1 MFNKRLESFKY
12 AFQGIADL
20 FRTQPNTRIHLA
32 AAIAVVTTGSL
43 LGLQATEWAVIAV
56 CIAMV
61 FAAEALNT
69 AIEYLTDLASP
80 EYHLLAGKAKD
91 AAAGGVLFAAMGAAT
106 AGLFIFVPKLLEIF
120 F

>member
-20 FRTQPNTRIHLA
+20 LRTQANARIHLA
-32 AAIAVVTTGSL
+32 AAGAVFIAGLL
-43 LGLQATEWAVIAV
+43 LGLPATEWAVVALCMV
-56 CIAMV
+56 MV

-69 AIEYLTDLASP
+69 AIEYLTDLVSP
-80 EYHLLAGKAKD
+80 EYHQLAGKAKD
-91 AAAGGVLFAAMGAAT
+91 AAAAGVLFTAIGAAV
-106 AGLFIFVPKLLEIF
+106 AGLFIFVPKLLEVF